1 MIYENLKDRKY
12 GKLTAIERAGTGAD
26 GRALWRCSCECG
38 GEKIVNSHDLQRGDC
53 KSCGCIRPNHG
64 VRGRFVDLT
73 GERFGKLTVV
83 GRGKNIHH
91 YAMWLCECDCGRQ
104 CEVRSDALKNGN
116 TKSCGCLRGQKSI
129 LSRTQRSITYKG
141 NTFTIAEWAKRTGVS
156 YQTLYKRLQRGWSVD
171 KMLGGTR

>member
-12 GKLTAIERAGTGAD
+12 GKLTAIERAGTD
-26 GRALWRCSCECG
+26 KNGRALWRCSCECG
-38 GEKIVNSHDLQRGDC
+38 GEKITDALSLKRGDC

-64 VRGRFVDLT
+64 VRGEFVDLS
-73 GERFGKLTVV
+73 GERFGKLTVIKRV
-83 GRGKNIHH
+83 KS
-91 YAMWLCECDCGRQ
+91 MWLCQCECGRQ
-104 CEVRSDALKNGN
+104 CKVRTDALKSGN

-156 YQTLYKRLQRGWSVD
+156 YQTLYKRLQRGWSID